1 VSDAGGTD
9 PVAERT
15 AALDATTRRFHL
27 GSPRAWARVLGV
39 LAVLS
44 FAAAVLLSL
53 LSHQLDSG
61 VIAAVIG
68 VPCAAVGWL
77 VTRRQPGNPI
87 GWLFLVTGVFMFLS
101 TAGGDYGY
109 YVYRLGHHLP
119 LGAAGSALSQFWGPS
134 LLLFGADILLFPDG
148 RLASR
153 WWRSALRI
161 YCVAFALL
169 ILATCVA
176 IAGALAAH
184 PIRIDDNGGLA
195 AVDQPVGWFNAVQGP
210 LSVVLAGLSLAFIA
224 RQALSWRRSSG
235 DRRQQLKWL
244 ASGAAVSIICL
255 FLAANSSSSSSA
267 NGPTLWGVLNTL
279 AWMGVAALPVS
290 IGVAI
295 LKYRL
300 YEIDRIISRTLS
312 YAIITG
318 LLVGVYAGLVLLAT
332 QVLHSHSTVAVAAS
346 TLAAAALFSPL
357 RRRVQH
363 AVDRRFN
370 RARYNADRT
379 VAAFAARLKDAVDLD
394 AIHDDLAG
402 VAYQALEPVHVSLW
416 ISQRD

>member
-1 VSDAGGTD
+1 VSYSGG
-9 PVAERT
+9 PAPLAERT
-15 AALDATTRRFHL
+15 AALDATARFFRL
-27 GSPRAWARVLGV
+27 GSPRAWAAVLGA
-39 LAVLS
+39 LAVVS
-44 FAAAVLLSL
+44 FAAAVPLSL

-109 YVYRLGHHLP
+109 YVYRLGHDLP
-119 LGAAGSALSQFWGPS
+119 FAGAGLALNQFWGPS
-134 LLLFGADILLFPDG
+134 LLLFGVDILLFPDG

-161 YCVAFALL
+161 YAVAFALL

-184 PIRIDDNGGLA
+184 PVRVDDNGGLA
-195 AVDQPVGWFNAVQGP
+195 AVDQPAGWFGAVQGP
-210 LSVVLAGLSLAFIA
+210 LSVVSAGLSLAFIA

-244 ASGAAVSIICL
+244 AGGAAVSIICL
-255 FLAANSSSSSSA
+255 FLAANSSSGSSDH
-267 NGPTLWGVLNTL
+267 GPTLWGVVGTL
-279 AWMGVAALPVS
+279 AWMGVAALPIS

-300 YEIDRIISRTLS
+300 YEIDRIISRTLA
-312 YAIITG
+312 YAIVTG

-332 QVLHSHSTVAVAAS
+332 EVLKFHSTVAVAAS

-357 RRRVQH
+357 RRRVQR

-370 RARYNADRT
+370 RSRYNADRT

-394 AIHDDLAG
+394 AVRHDLAG
-402 VAYQALEPVHVSLW
+402 VAYQALEPAHVSVW
-416 ISQRD
+416 ISRPD